1 MNRAMMRIA
10 GPALVLVAL
19 AGLSGCSSTAPPRL
33 YTLSSTR
40 QAATADTASDPG
52 VREAGLSTLLVG
64 AVEIPQTL
72 DRPQLVRRSGVN
84 RIDVAEYDRWSEPL
98 DAMIRRTLAE
108 DLGVLLP
115 KSRILTS
122 TLPAVRVDHTL
133 VVEIARFAADNAGMV
148 TLEAQWFVLAE
159 RDSVPRLSRRATIA
173 EPAASGESEAVVA
186 AMSRALARFAGE
198 VANALATEP
207 PTPLRPPRAG

>member
-1 MNRAMMRIA
+1 MNGAIMHIA
-10 GPALVLVAL
+10 GPALVLAAL
-19 AGLSGCSSTAPPRL
+19 AGLGACSSTAPPRF

-40 QAATADTASDPG
+40 QVANADTASDTG
-52 VREAGLSTLLVG
+52 VREAGVSTLLVG
-64 AVEIPQTL
+64 AVEIPQML

-108 DLGVLLP
+108 DLAVLMP
-115 KSRILTS
+115 KSRVLAS
-122 TLPAVRVDHTL
+122 TLPAVPIDQTL
-133 VVEIARFAADNAGMV
+133 VVEIACFEADNAGMV

-159 RDSVPRLSRRATIA
+159 RVSVPHLSRRATIA

-186 AMSRALARFAGE
+186 AMSRALAKFARE
-198 VANALATEP
+198 VANALAAAP
-207 PTPLRPPRAG
+207 PTPLRPPRTG

>member
-1 MNRAMMRIA
+1 MNSAMMRIA
-10 GPALVLVAL
+10 RPALVLVAL
-19 AGLSGCSSTAPPRL
+19 ADLSGCSSTAPPRFF
-33 YTLSSTR
+33 TLSSTR
-40 QAATADTASDPG
+40 QAANADTASDPG

-64 AVEIPQTL
+64 TVEIPQTL

-98 DAMIRRTLAE
+98 DAMIRRTLAG

-115 KSRILTS
+115 KSRILAS
-122 TLPAVRVDHTL
+122 TLPAAPVDQTL
-133 VVEIARFAADNAGMV
+133 VVEIERFEADNAGMV

-159 RDSVPRLSRRATIA
+159 RGSAPRLSRRATIA

-186 AMSRALARFAGE
+186 AMSRALAKFAGE
-198 VANALATEP
+198 VANALAAAP
-207 PTPLRPPRAG
+207 PTPLRLPRAG

>member
-1 MNRAMMRIA
+1 MNRAIMRIA

-19 AGLSGCSSTAPPRL
+19 AGLSGCSSTAPPRF

-40 QAATADTASDPG
+40 QAASADTASDTG
-52 VREAGLSTLLVG
+52 VREAALATLLVG

-108 DLGVLLP
+108 DLGMLLP

-122 TLPAVRVDHTL
+122 TLPAVPVDQTL
-133 VVEIARFAADNAGMV
+133 VVEIARFEADNAGMV

-159 RDSVPRLSRRATIA
+159 RDSVPRLSRRATIT
-173 EPAASGESEAVVA
+173 EPADSGESEAVVA
-186 AMSRALARFAGE
+186 AMSGALAKFAGE
-198 VANALATEP
+198 VANALTAAP
-207 PTPLRPPRAG
+207 PTPRRPSRAG